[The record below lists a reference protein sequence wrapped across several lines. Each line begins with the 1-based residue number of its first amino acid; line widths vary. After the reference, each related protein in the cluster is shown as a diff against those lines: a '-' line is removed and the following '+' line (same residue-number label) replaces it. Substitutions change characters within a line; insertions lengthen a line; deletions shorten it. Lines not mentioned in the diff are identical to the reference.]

1 MRVVQCGNE
10 FDVET
15 KDTSQMGLMQQGP
28 SADLLDR
35 AMVGW
40 ERFLESWQGAPHG

>member
-1 MRVVQCGNE
+1 MLQGGDVS
-10 FDVET
+10 DVET
-15 KDTSQMGLMQQGP
+15 TDTFQMGLMPQEP

-40 ERFLESWQGAPHG
+40 ERFLDSWQGAPHG

>member
-1 MRVVQCGNE
+1 MLQDGDVS
-10 FDVET
+10 DVET
-15 KDTSQMGLMQQGP
+15 KDTCQMGLMPQGP

-40 ERFLESWQGAPHG
+40 EHFLKSWQGAPRG